1 MFALR
6 YYGNHD
12 GSRSLRQ
19 VSRMLTGRSLPQQGT
34 LKQQNYLFH
43 LDNMSVEYGSLKA
56 LKSVQLTIYPGE
68 ILFVTGPSGAG
79 KTSLLSVL
87 GGHLEPTSGKAILPH
102 QRSSKHFVASVFQ
115 DLRLMQ
121 KKSCEEN
128 MFMAYDGTIYNS
140 KNDFY
145 KEMEELCH
153 LLQVYDHMD
162 RKIEDCN
169 GGMKQKVAMIRALL
183 SRPTAILADEPTA
196 SLDKDN
202 SYRLFEVLNHYNH
215 KKGLT
220 LVWATHNKELIKQFP
235 GKIAHLDAGRL
246 VYSGHACF
254 I

>member
-1 MFALR
+1 
-6 YYGNHD
+6 
-12 GSRSLRQ
+12 
-19 VSRMLTGRSLPQQGT
+19 MLTGRSLPTKAGSN
-34 LKQQNYLFH
+34 QQNYLFH
-43 LDNMSVEYGSLKA
+43 LDNLSVEYGSIRALKA
-56 LKSVQLTIYPGE
+56 VQLTIYPGE

-79 KTSLLSVL
+79 KTTLLNVL
-87 GGHLEPTSGKAILPH
+87 GGNVEPTSGKAILP
-102 QRSSKHFVASVFQ
+102 QGRSAKHFVSTVFQ
-115 DLRLMQ
+115 DLRLLS
-121 KKSCEEN
+121 KKSCEDN
-128 MFMAYDGTIYNS
+128 LWMAFDRSIYDS

-145 KEMEELCH
+145 REMEDLARLLNVHDH
-153 LLQVYDHMD
+153 LG

-169 GGMKQKVAMIRALL
+169 GGLKQKVAMIRALL
-183 SRPTAILADEPTA
+183 SRPTALLADEPTS

-202 SYRLFEVLNHYNH
+202 SYRLFEVLNHLNH